1 MDQIRETWEIL
12 EKQNTDWYGA
22 VFSGL
27 EAKEGLLEVG
37 VLVVGDHG

>member
-12 EKQNTDWYGA
+12 EKQSRDWYGA

-27 EAKEGLLEVG
+27 EVKEGLLEVG
-37 VLVVGDHG
+37 VWVVGDRG